1 MLTYISL
8 FSCAGV
14 GCYGFK
20 QQGFQCIATNE
31 LIQKRLDVQKA
42 NGKCKYESGY
52 IQGSISEQTIKDA
65 IMQEIEM
72 WKDKENLEDVDVLIA
87 TPPCQGMSNS
97 NRLSKKNAVDETPRN
112 SLVIDAITIV
122 EQIRPKF
129 FLFENVQS
137 FPKTACLDM
146 DNTFKPINVAI
157 HTHLGLSYD
166 ILFEPLDFLEY
177 GSNSSRTR
185 CLTLGIRKDL
195 TENNFL
201 FNSVNLR
208 NLLPKKQKPKT
219 IRQAIGHL
227 KSLNRDEWDTEDLL
241 HFAPELPDRHIYWI
255 EKVKEGESASN
266 QEDLDRRP
274 PTISKDEW
282 SNRRFVRAYWDKP
295 STTILTNSK
304 GLSSQGK
311 IHPKDNR
318 SFSIREIMIFQTIP
332 YEFKWFKEEI
342 NKENVLKKEILIREC
357 IGESVPTRI
366 FEQIAKNI
374 KEFLQ

>member
-20 QQGFQCIATNE
+20 QQDFQCIATNE

-42 NGKCKYESGY
+42 NDKCKYGTGY
-52 IQGSISEQTIKDA
+52 IQGSISDQAIKDA

-72 WKDKENLEDVDVLIA
+72 WKDKENLIDVDVLVA

-97 NRLSKKNAVDETPRN
+97 NRLSKKNAVNETPRN
-112 SLVIDAITIV
+112 SLVIDAIQMV
-122 EQIRPKF
+122 EKIKPKF
-129 FLFENVQS
+129 FLFENVPA
-137 FPKTACLDM
+137 FPNTPCLDT

-157 HTHLGLSYD
+157 HTHLSMDYD
-166 ILFEPLDFLEY
+166 ILFEPMDFLDY
-177 GSNSSRTR
+177 GSNSSRMR

-195 TENNFL
+195 IGDNFL
-201 FNSVNLR
+201 FNSVNLKSI
-208 NLLPKKQKPKT
+208 LPKKKKPNT
-219 IRQAIGHL
+219 IRQCIGHL

-274 PTISKDEW
+274 PTTSIDEW
-282 SNRRFVRAYWDKP
+282 SKRRFVRAYWDKP

-332 YEFKWFKEEI
+332 NEFKWFEESMT
-342 NKENVLKKEILIREC
+342 KENIMKKEILIREC
-357 IGESVPTRI
+357 IGESVPTSI
-366 FEQIAKNI
+366 FNQIAQNI
-374 KEFLQ
+374 KNFLQ